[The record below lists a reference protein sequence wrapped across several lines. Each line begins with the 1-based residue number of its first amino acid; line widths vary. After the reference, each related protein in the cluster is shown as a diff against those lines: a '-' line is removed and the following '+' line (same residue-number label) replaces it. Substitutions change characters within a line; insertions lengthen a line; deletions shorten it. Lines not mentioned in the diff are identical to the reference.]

1 MRRFWSAGPRRLRWK
16 LLRPLGGTFALLW
29 LGTMALLTHNT
40 CRELESSAKAAARSA
55 QTSLEEHCEFYEN
68 NLANGLGDEA
78 ANILRNNLSSLSLG
92 QVSEMDGG
100 MALTARTE
108 AGYVRSQLAWGWGH
122 REGVDIGQ
130 RWYISLD
137 EGLDDRG
144 QLELARW
151 IVAHRSGWEYGIYPP
166 DDREGAW
173 SGDGS
178 FARITG
184 LERPGHAIAV
194 QKIEII
200 HPDGTADTMVET
212 ALEGAGETWDFA
224 YLQVRSVLLPSWSS
238 NGKDGPVNMERRLA
252 SFREAQAILD
262 REIAGAERSVWKDGG
277 FALGST
283 MGGNTVLQYLAVQ
296 CDVLP
301 AALKQEAGLYLS
313 TGLLTLIVLLVLSA
327 RLSRQVTEPVEQLCA
342 RVAEG
347 ASCPENGPIRELNAL
362 AAAFH
367 SDQAR
372 REAQLTRERDF
383 ARAAAHELKTP
394 LAVLRFHAEA
404 LREDIAPEKRAQ
416 YLDII
421 LDESDRM
428 GALVGEMLDLSRL
441 EAGAVRSEVLP
452 VELAELAEE
461 TLSRLAPGARAKG
474 VRLEP
479 DLHPALV
486 SGDRARLERV
496 LSNLTSNALRHC
508 PAGGA
513 VRVHTERIRGQAV
526 LTVEND
532 GEPVPEQDLPRL
544 WEPFFKGDRSRSRA
558 RGGAGLGLAIVR
570 AAVLAHGGSCT
581 AENVPGGVRFQV
593 RLPALQ
599 SER

>member
-1 MRRFWSAGPRRLRWK
+1 
-16 LLRPLGGTFALLW
+16 
-29 LGTMALLTHNT
+29 
-40 CRELESSAKAAARSA
+40 
-55 QTSLEEHCEFYEN
+55 
-68 NLANGLGDEA
+68 
-78 ANILRNNLSSLSLG
+78 
-92 QVSEMDGG
+92 
-100 MALTARTE
+100 
-108 AGYVRSQLAWGWGH
+108 
-122 REGVDIGQ
+122 
-130 RWYISLD
+130 
-137 EGLDDRG
+137 
-144 QLELARW
+144 
-151 IVAHRSGWEYGIYPP
+151 
-166 DDREGAW
+166 
-173 SGDGS
+173 
-178 FARITG
+178 
-184 LERPGHAIAV
+184 
-194 QKIEII
+194 
-200 HPDGTADTMVET
+200 
-212 ALEGAGETWDFA
+212 
-224 YLQVRSVLLPSWSS
+224 
-238 NGKDGPVNMERRLA
+238 
-252 SFREAQAILD
+252 
-262 REIAGAERSVWKDGG
+262 
-277 FALGST
+277 

-394 LAVLRFHAEA
+394 LAVLRSHAEA